1 MKKVICSLLLFLS
14 IFSLDI
20 VEVKAEN
27 IDISRTSSLSVTY
40 QYDNILLSDA
50 GVSLY
55 YLASIDEGYNY
66 KFIDEYQDVAFDTTD
81 ISASDLTF
89 QAEVIERYIKDNKL
103 QANRVLK
110 TNQNG
115 VANFSSLVPG
125 LYLLIVDSKVVDN
138 YQYNVSPTIINIPT
152 FENGNYQYDVQINL
166 KTQRD
171 KLNEEI
177 TPPGEND
184 NESLGS
190 VPNTIDNIYFYII
203 LLIMSIIIIFGVV
216 IYISK
221 KKGEKKWKK
230 EKKYY

>member
-221 KKGEKKWKK
+221 KKGEKK
-230 EKKYY
+230 

>member
-1 MKKVICSLLLFLS
+1 MLFLS
-14 IFSLDI
+14 IFSFGIID
-20 VEVKAEN
+20 VKAES
-27 IDISRTSSLSVTY
+27 IDISRTSSLSFTY

>member
-1 MKKVICSLLLFLS
+1 MKKLICSLLLFLS

-20 VEVKAEN
+20 VEVKAES
-27 IDISRTSSLSVTY
+27 IDISRVSSLSVTY

-221 KKGEKKWKK
+221 KKGEKK
-230 EKKYY
+230 

>member
-1 MKKVICSLLLFLS
+1 MKKLICSLLLFLS
-14 IFSLDI
+14 IFSFGIID
-20 VEVKAEN
+20 VKAES
-27 IDISRTSSLSVTY
+27 IDISRTSSLSFTY

-203 LLIMSIIIIFGVV
+203 LLIMSIIIIFEVV
-216 IYISK
+216 IYI
-221 KKGEKKWKK
+221 
-230 EKKYY
+230 

>member
-1 MKKVICSLLLFLS
+1 MKKLICSLLLFLS
-14 IFSLDI
+14 IFSFGIID
-20 VEVKAEN
+20 VKAES
-27 IDISRTSSLSVTY
+27 IDISRTSSLSFTY

-138 YQYNVSPTIINIPT
+138 YQYNR
-152 FENGNYQYDVQINL
+152 NYQ
-166 KTQRD
+166 
-171 KLNEEI
+171 
-177 TPPGEND
+177 
-184 NESLGS
+184 
-190 VPNTIDNIYFYII
+190 
-203 LLIMSIIIIFGVV
+203 
-216 IYISK
+216 
-221 KKGEKKWKK
+221 
-230 EKKYY
+230 

>member
-1 MKKVICSLLLFLS
+1 MKKLICSLLLFLS
-14 IFSLDI
+14 IFSFGIID
-20 VEVKAEN
+20 VKAES

-221 KKGEKKWKK
+221 KKGEKK
-230 EKKYY
+230 

>member
-27 IDISRTSSLSVTY
+27 IDVSRTSSLSVTY

-230 EKKYY
+230 NY

>member
-1 MKKVICSLLLFLS
+1 MKKLICSLLLFLS
-14 IFSLDI
+14 IFSFGIID
-20 VEVKAEN
+20 VKAES
-27 IDISRTSSLSVTY
+27 IDISRTSSLSFTY

-221 KKGEKKWKK
+221 KKGEKK
-230 EKKYY
+230 

>member
-27 IDISRTSSLSVTY
+27 IDVSRTSSLSVTY

-221 KKGEKKWKK
+221 KKGEKK
-230 EKKYY
+230 